1 MGNAPATPS
10 VADDEASEPSLVAR
24 IWALVRSAPGTLAL
38 SALILVGGIVSG
50 ALWTPAEDS
59 GLLDTWGWG
68 LPAFEEGRWWTILG
82 GVLISPTPW
91 MYPLI
96 IGLFVVGAGFLE
108 SRYGFLRMAAVTVG
122 CHIVAVL
129 TVAGILWS
137 LQGTSLE
144 WAQELGDVLDVGAS
158 NMAFGAIGAMTAA
171 LPLLWRR
178 RVRLIGIL
186 YSIAMILWAGEIWD
200 LTHAVAFAAGLAVGP
215 WAVRRAY
222 ERPQL
227 HWGGQ
232 ETRDVAAIILAFSA
246 LQSLLARVWPGEG
259 GLLSFGHP
267 EVSDYTMLGEV
278 GWAIIQLLLA
288 FAIHRGS
295 RFAWWFV
302 VVGTGFVVLAGSAAI
317 LVGETSASFWVDYGL
332 EVALF
337 VVLLVGRK
345 HFAVR
350 GAKGARA
357 RIWRRIG
364 IAAAAVMVG
373 TTAAIMALGSSFDH
387 QPTWSE
393 ALATSF
399 SRILGDSDDGLQP
412 ETTAAR
418 VLLSVIGLL
427 WYAIIAVSIAGLLLT
442 SRRPEN
448 VAEARDRFI
457 ELQVERTGMSSI
469 GYMARWPGITH
480 WVSEDGEAAW
490 GFKLVGNT
498 AVVLG
503 DPAGGTDAVAAH
515 ATEFAEHCRARGWR
529 EAYFAVSPGLREAL
543 AQQGLKAIQ
552 VAEDTV
558 IHLPDLEFKGKAWQD
573 VRSSLNRANR
583 EGVTMRAVQLA
594 QAPRGL
600 KDQLEAIEAQWAG
613 DKSLPEMEFTLGGL
627 DEAADPN
634 VVMHI
639 AVDEDG
645 TVHGMTSWMPV
656 YRDGDVVGWTIDIMK
671 RRLDDGV
678 MGGVME
684 FLIAQTALDFKE
696 AGYEFI
702 SLSCAPLSYSGEVE
716 SSVERLLDIL
726 ADRMEPYYGF
736 TSLERFKA
744 KFKPEHVPMYLLYR
758 DEARLPA
765 ITVAILRA
773 YLPDATATDL
783 IRAAAH
789 PGD

>member
-1 MGNAPATPS
+1 MHKPSTGADIAADTGPS
-10 VADDEASEPSLVAR
+10 VPRRAWTL
-24 IWALVRSAPGTLAL
+24 IRSAPGTVALA
-38 SALILVGGIVSG
+38 AVILVGGIVSG
-50 ALWTPAEDS
+50 ALWTPAETS

-68 LPAFEEGRWWTILG
+68 LPAFEDGRWWTILG

-96 IGLFVVGAGFLE
+96 IVLFVVGAGYLE

-122 CHIVAVL
+122 CHVVAVL
-129 TVAGILWS
+129 TVAAILWA
-137 LQGTSLE
+137 LQDSSLE
-144 WAQELGDVLDVGAS
+144 WAQDLGDVLDVGAS

-171 LPLLWRR
+171 MPLLWRR
-178 RVRLIGIL
+178 RLRLIGIL

-200 LTHAVAFAAGLAVGP
+200 LTHAVSFAVGLAVGP

-222 ERPQL
+222 ERPRL

-232 ETRDVAAIILAFSA
+232 ETRDVAAIILVFNA
-246 LQSLLARVWPGEG
+246 LHALLARIWPGEG
-259 GLLSFGHP
+259 GLLEFGHP
-267 EVSDYTMLGEV
+267 ERSDATILGEV
-278 GWAIIQLLLA
+278 GIAVLQLIVA
-288 FAIHRGS
+288 FAVHRGS
-295 RFAWWFV
+295 RLAWWFV
-302 VVGTGFVVLAGSAAI
+302 MITNGVAVVAGAFLI
-317 LVGETSASFWVDYGL
+317 GQRPGASFWVDYGL
-332 EVALF
+332 DIA
-337 VVLLVGRK
+337 LLVILVAGRR

-350 GAKGARA
+350 GARGVRA

-364 IAAAAVMVG
+364 VAAAAVMVG

-387 QPTWSE
+387 QPTWHE
-393 ALATSF
+393 ALSTSF
-399 SRILGDSDDGLQP
+399 LRILGDSEDGLQP

-418 VLLSVIGLL
+418 VLLTVIGLL
-427 WYAIIAVSIAGLLLT
+427 WYAIIAVSVAGLLLT
-442 SRRPEN
+442 SRRPDDA
-448 VAEARDRFI
+448 AEARDRFI
-457 ELQVERTGMSSI
+457 ELQNDRAGMTSI

-503 DPAGGTDAVAAH
+503 DPAGGTDAVAAR

-529 EAYFAVSPGLREAL
+529 EAYFAIGPALRDAL
-543 AQQGLKAIQ
+543 AELDYKSIQ

-558 IHLPDLEFKGKAWQD
+558 IHLPDLAFTGKSWQD
-573 VRSSLNRANR
+573 VRSALNRAKR
-583 EGVTMRAVQLA
+583 EGVTMRAVPLA

-613 DKSLPEMEFTLGGL
+613 DKSLPEMGFTLGGL
-627 DEAADPN
+627 EEAADPN
-634 VVMHI
+634 VVMHL

-702 SLSCAPLSYSGEVE
+702 SLSCAPLSYSGDVE
-716 SSVERLLDIL
+716 SSVERMLDIL

-744 KFKPEHVPMYLLYR
+744 KFKPEHVPMFLLYR

-773 YLPDATATDL
+773 YLPDATVTDL